1 MTSHHAV
8 LFSSSAP
15 LAHVFD
21 EATPLAFSAEYRLP
35 QLAIDDVRRL
45 IAAAHR
51 RPHAD
56 DTIQTLLVATEFI
69 TEEAQQALLK
79 IIEEPP
85 LSTRFVFVLPRGYS
99 LLPTLES
106 RFERQAEEDGVV
118 NDISAF
124 REFKNASYAQRIAA
138 IELSTKNKDQVWQQA
153 IKNGLAAYLL
163 VHKAEVPLAALKE
176 LEYVVRLL
184 LTRGASNKFLL
195 EHLALTLP
203 A

>member
-8 LFSSSAP
+8 LLSTELPLEFESDFAP
-15 LAHVFD
+15 HLTYK
-21 EATPLAFSAEYRLP
+21 EP
-35 QLAIDDVRRL
+35 QLGIDMVRTL
-45 IAAAHR
+45 IQSAHR
-51 RPHAD
+51 RPQGD
-56 DTIQTLLVATEFI
+56 DEEQLIMVATEFI

-85 LSTRFVFVLPRGYS
+85 LSTKFLFVLPCGYT

-106 RFERQAEEDGVV
+106 RFERQEGIEVTADYSIFQ
-118 NDISAF
+118 NF
-124 REFKNASYAQRIAA
+124 LKMSYAERMVA
-138 IELSTKNKDQVWQQA
+138 IDESTKKKDIAWQA
-153 IKNGLAAYLL
+153 AMKRGL
-163 VHKAEVPLAALKE
+163 LAHLRANSKDIPHDILRE
-176 LEYVVRLL
+176 LEYVARLL